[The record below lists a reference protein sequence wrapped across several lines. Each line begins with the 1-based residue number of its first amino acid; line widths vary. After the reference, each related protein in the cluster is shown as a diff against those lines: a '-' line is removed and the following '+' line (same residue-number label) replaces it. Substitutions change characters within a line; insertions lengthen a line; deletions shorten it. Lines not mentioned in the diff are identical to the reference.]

1 MAQEI
6 LLTSAGLKEL
16 ETELEDLR
24 VRGRQEIKEKIQ
36 VALSFGDLS
45 ENSEY
50 EEARNDQGKLE
61 ARISEIEDILS
72 RAKLI
77 DEDAL
82 STDVIQMG
90 SKVTI
95 KDIEYGDIYKYQI
108 ISSTSTSKDKGVDYL
123 TSDESP
129 DSSLCSLIKAFR
141 LGEPISSSPS
151 NMNLTLCFNKL
162 CFTTYSKALAIVS
175 TKTSSSMI
183 TWSDGVTTTRASGFL

>member
-6 LLTSAGLKEL
+6 LLTSQGLKEL
-16 ETELEDLR
+16 EAELEDLR

-45 ENSEY
+45 ENAEY
-50 EEARNDQGKLE
+50 DEARNDQGKLE

-90 SKVTI
+90 SMVTI
-95 KDIEYGDIYKYQI
+95 KDIEYGDVYKYQI

-129 DSSLCSLIKAFR
+129 VA
-141 LGEPISSSPS
+141 
-151 NMNLTLCFNKL
+151 
-162 CFTTYSKALAIVS
+162 KALIGHKAGDIVDVEAPGGIIKYEVIEI
-175 TKTSSSMI
+175 TK
-183 TWSDGVTTTRASGFL
+183 

>member
-16 ETELEDLR
+16 EAELEDLR

-61 ARISEIEDILS
+61 ARISEIEGILS
-72 RAKLI
+72 MAKII

-82 STDVIQMG
+82 STDIIQMG

-95 KDIEYGDIYKYQI
+95 KDIEFGDIYKYQI

-129 DSSLCSLIKAFR
+129 VA
-141 LGEPISSSPS
+141 
-151 NMNLTLCFNKL
+151 
-162 CFTTYSKALAIVS
+162 KALIGSKVGDIVEVQVPAGMLKLEILNIS
-175 TKTSSSMI
+175 I
-183 TWSDGVTTTRASGFL
+183 

>member
-6 LLTSAGLKEL
+6 LLTSQGLKEL
-16 ETELEDLR
+16 EAELEDLK

-45 ENSEY
+45 ENAEY
-50 EEARNDQGKLE
+50 DEARNDQGKLE
-61 ARISEIEDILS
+61 ARISEIEDILA

-108 ISSTSTSKDKGVDYL
+108 ISSTSTSKDKGADYL

-129 DSSLCSLIKAFR
+129 VA
-141 LGEPISSSPS
+141 
-151 NMNLTLCFNKL
+151 
-162 CFTTYSKALAIVS
+162 KALIGHKAGDIVEVEAPMGIVKYEVIEI
-175 TKTSSSMI
+175 TK
-183 TWSDGVTTTRASGFL
+183 

>member
-6 LLTSAGLKEL
+6 LLTSQGLKEL
-16 ETELEDLR
+16 EAELEDLR

-45 ENSEY
+45 ENAEY
-50 EEARNDQGKLE
+50 DEARNDQGKLE
-61 ARISEIEDILS
+61 ARISEIEDILA

-90 SKVTI
+90 SKITI
-95 KDIEYGDIYKYQI
+95 RDIEFGDTYKYQI
-108 ISSTSTSKDKGVDYL
+108 ISSTSTSKDKGADYL

-129 DSSLCSLIKAFR
+129 VA
-141 LGEPISSSPS
+141 
-151 NMNLTLCFNKL
+151 
-162 CFTTYSKALAIVS
+162 KALIGHKVGDIVDVEAPIGIIKYEVVEI
-175 TKTSSSMI
+175 TK
-183 TWSDGVTTTRASGFL
+183 

>member
-6 LLTSAGLKEL
+6 LLTASGIKEL
-16 ETELEDLR
+16 EEELEHLR
-24 VRGRQEIKEKIQ
+24 VVGRQEIKEKIQ

-61 ARISEIEDILS
+61 ARISEIEAILA
-72 RAKLI
+72 RAKII

-95 KDIEYGDIYKYQI
+95 RDVEYGDTYKYQI
-108 ISSTSTSKDKGVDYL
+108 ISSTSTSKDKGEDYL

-129 DSSLCSLIKAFR
+129 VARALIGHAVGDVVEVEAPAGIIKY
-141 LGEPISSSPS
+141 EVIDIS
-151 NMNLTLCFNKL
+151 K
-162 CFTTYSKALAIVS
+162 
-175 TKTSSSMI
+175 
-183 TWSDGVTTTRASGFL
+183 

>member
-6 LLTSAGLKEL
+6 LLTSQGLKEL
-16 ETELEDLR
+16 EAELEDLR

-50 EEARNDQGKLE
+50 DEARNDQGKLE

-95 KDIEYGDIYKYQI
+95 KDIEFGDVYKYQI

-129 DSSLCSLIKAFR
+129 VA
-141 LGEPISSSPS
+141 
-151 NMNLTLCFNKL
+151 
-162 CFTTYSKALAIVS
+162 KALIGHKAGDIVDVEGFIYWYEGVN
-175 TKTSSSMI
+175 THI
-183 TWSDGVTTTRASGFL
+183 TAVSAAE

>member
-6 LLTSAGLKEL
+6 LLTSQGLKEL
-16 ETELEDLR
+16 EAELEDLR

-50 EEARNDQGKLE
+50 DEARNDQGKLE

-95 KDIEYGDIYKYQI
+95 KDLETKEKLTYQI
-108 ISSTSTSKDKGVDYL
+108 VGFAQADPDNGRI
-123 TSDESP
+123 SDESP
-129 DSSLCSLIKAFR
+129 V
-141 LGEPISSSPS
+141 G
-151 NMNLTLCFNKL
+151 
-162 CFTTYSKALAIVS
+162 KALLEKKKGETVHVEVPV
-175 TKTSSSMI
+175 
-183 TWSDGVTTTRASGFL
+183 GVISYKIMSISK